1 MSKIKTTKEKIN
13 KSLIIVES
21 PTKAKTIGQFL
32 GKDFQIESSYGHVRD
47 LPKSKLGIDI
57 EHDFEPQYIIPK
69 KAQKNANILK
79 KLALK
84 APRVILATDEDREGE
99 AIAWHLAKLMNLDN
113 RYERITFHEITPE
126 AIQGALKT
134 PRKIDEN
141 LVNAQQARRVLDRLV
156 GYELSPF
163 LWQKIRRGLSAGRVQ
178 SVALK
183 LIVDRE
189 KERQVFKADEYWSI
203 SAVFEKMKEAKLFEA
218 GLSSINNK
226 SLNKFDINNNQ
237 QSEEIKKNIEFCKKF
252 IISDIKRQETK
263 KSPLPPFTTSTLQ
276 QEASKKL
283 RFSARQT
290 MRVAQMLYEGQNL
303 GNGSI
308 GLITYMRTDS
318 LNIAAS
324 AISKCREV
332 ITEKFGKDF
341 VPSSPNYYKNKS
353 KGAQEAHEAIRPTH
367 PEILPSE
374 LKDKVDVNLY
384 KLYNLIWQRF
394 VASQMKDAIFDRIAI
409 SIVGENNKEKYLF
422 KANGNTLKFEGFLA
436 AYPTQFQEVALPNIE
451 NNEEVRLNDVKPE
464 QHFTQPP
471 ARYNEASLIKTLEE
485 NGIGRPS
492 TYASI
497 ISVLQD
503 RFYVEKDEERRFFPT
518 ELGFIINGILT
529 KHFSQI
535 TDINFT
541 AKIEADLDEVAEGKE
556 QWKQLIKN
564 FYWPFKENLTKK
576 YDEVAKE
583 DFQEK
588 TDEICDKCG
597 KPMLVKWSKF
607 GKFLGCSGF
616 PECRN
621 IKKLIDASKMVT
633 GVKCPKCKEGDVII
647 KKTKARK
654 RMFYG
659 CSRWPDCDFVSW
671 KKPAEENG
679 EETVE
684 NEKDKD
690 NEE

>member
-1 MSKIKTTKEKIN
+1 MGKTKTVKEKIN

-21 PTKAKTIGQFL
+21 PTKAKTISQFL

-47 LPKSKLGIDI
+47 LPKSKIGIDI

-69 KAQKNANILK
+69 KAQKNANALK

-99 AIAWHLAKLMNLDN
+99 AIAWHLAQLMNLDDH
-113 RYERITFHEITPE
+113 YERITFHEITPE
-126 AIQGALKT
+126 AIKKALES

-189 KERQVFKADEYWSI
+189 KERQAFQADEYWSI
-203 SAVFEKMKEAKLFEA
+203 SAIFDKKEELFEA
-218 GLSSINNK
+218 GLSSIDNK
-226 SLNKFDINNNQ
+226 SLDKFDIKNAK
-237 QSEEIKKNIEFCKKF
+237 QSEEIKKNIESCKKF
-252 IISDIKRQETK
+252 IISEIKKQETK

-290 MRVAQMLYEGQNL
+290 MRLAQMLYEGQNL
-303 GNGSI
+303 GDGSV

-318 LNIAAS
+318 LNIAES
-324 AISKCREV
+324 ALTKCREV
-332 ITEKFGKDF
+332 ITEKFGKEF
-341 VPSSPNYYKNKS
+341 IPETANYYKNKS

-367 PEILPSE
+367 PEILPAE
-374 LKDKVDVNLY
+374 IKDKVEANVY

-394 VASQMKDAIFDRIAI
+394 VASQMKEAIFDRLAI
-409 SIVGENNKEKYLF
+409 SISGENGKEKFLF
-422 KANGNTLKFEGFLA
+422 KANGNTLKFKGFLA
-436 AYPTQFQEVALPNIE
+436 VYPSQFQEVLLPVLE
-451 NNEEVRLNDVKPE
+451 MNEEIKISEVKPE

-492 TYASI
+492 TYAPI

-518 ELGFIINGILT
+518 ELGFIVNDILA

-541 AKIEADLDEVAEGKE
+541 AKIEEDLDKVAEGKE
-556 QWKQLIKN
+556 QWKQIIRN

-576 YDEVAKE
+576 YDEVVKE

-588 TDEICDKCG
+588 TDEVCDKCG

-621 IKKLIDASKMVT
+621 VKKLIDASKKVT

-647 KKTKARK
+647 KRTKAKK

-671 KKPAEENG
+671 KKPAEEGG
-679 EETVE
+679 EEATE
-684 NEKDKD
+684 NEKKD
-690 NEE
+690 EE

>member
-1 MSKIKTTKEKIN
+1 MAKIAKN
-13 KSLIIVES
+13 LIIVES
-21 PTKAKTIGQFL
+21 PTKAKTISQFL
-32 GKDFQIESSYGHVRD
+32 KDKYQIESSYGHVRD

-57 EHDFEPQYIIPK
+57 EHNFQPQYIIPR
-69 KAQKNANILK
+69 KAQKNVTKLK
-79 KLALK
+79 KLAAK
-84 APRVILATDEDREGE
+84 APKVILATDEDREGE
-99 AIAWHLAKLMNLDN
+99 AISWHLTQALNLPD
-113 RYERITFHEITPE
+113 YERITFHEITPD
-126 AIQGALKT
+126 AINLALAE
-134 PRKIDEN
+134 PRKIDLH
-141 LVNAQQARRVLDRLV
+141 LVDAQQARRVLDRLV

-163 LWQKIRRGLSAGRVQ
+163 LWKKIRRGLSAGRVQ

-183 LIVDRE
+183 LIADRE
-189 KERQVFKADEYWSI
+189 RERQAFKAEEYWTIVASLLKI
-203 SAVFEKMKEAKLFEA
+203 KSQKSNLKEIIAELIK
-218 GLSSINNK
+218 INND
-226 SLNKFDINNNQ
+226 SLTKFSIKNEGRAN
-237 QSEEIKKNIEFCKKF
+237 EIKKEIENCQKF
-252 IISDIKRQETK
+252 IISDIKKQETK

-290 MRVAQMLYEGQNL
+290 MRIAQMLYEGQNL
-303 GNGSI
+303 GNDSI

-332 ITEKFGKDF
+332 ISEKFGKDLM
-341 VPSSPNYYKNKS
+341 PESPNYYKNKS

-367 PEILPSE
+367 PEIMPSE
-374 LKDKVDVNLY
+374 LKDKVEPNLY

-394 VASQMKDAIFDRIAI
+394 ISSQMKDAIFDRIAI
-409 SIVGENNKEKYLF
+409 SITGENGKEKYSF

-436 AYPTQFQEVALPNIE
+436 VYPMQFQEVTLPNLE
-451 NNEEVRLNDVKPE
+451 NNEEVKLNEVKPE

-471 ARYNEASLIKTLEE
+471 ARYNEALLIKTLEE

-492 TYASI
+492 TYAPI

-518 ELGFIINGILT
+518 ELGFIVNNILA
-529 KHFSQI
+529 KHFPQI

-541 AKIEADLDEVAEGKE
+541 AKIEEDLDKVAEGKE
-556 QWKQLIKN
+556 QWEQIIKN

-576 YDEVAKE
+576 YDEVSKE

-588 TDEICDKCG
+588 TSEICDKCG

-616 PECRN
+616 PGCRN
-621 IKKLIDASKMVT
+621 IKKIVDASKKVT

-647 KKTKARK
+647 KRTKAKK

-659 CSRWPDCDFVSW
+659 CSRWPQCDFVSW
-671 KKPAEENG
+671 KKPGN
-679 EETVE
+679 
-684 NEKDKD
+684 
-690 NEE
+690 NEEE

>member
-1 MSKIKTTKEKIN
+1 MAKTKTP

-21 PTKAKTIGQFL
+21 PTKAKTISRFL
-32 GKDFQIESSYGHVRD
+32 GDNYKIESSYGHVRD
-47 LPKSKLGIDI
+47 LPKSKLGIDV
-57 EHDFEPQYIIPK
+57 EKDFEPQYIIPK
-69 KAQKNANILK
+69 KAQKNANGLK
-79 KLALK
+79 KLALT
-84 APRVILATDEDREGE
+84 APKVILATDEDREGE
-99 AIAWHLAKLMNLDN
+99 AIAWHLTKLMDLKD
-113 RYERITFHEITPE
+113 YDRITFHEITPE
-126 AIQGALKT
+126 AIKQALES
-134 PRKIDEN
+134 PRKIDEK
-141 LVNAQQARRVLDRLV
+141 LVDAQQARRVLDRLV

-178 SVALK
+178 SAALK

-189 KERQVFKADEYWSI
+189 RERQNFKAEEYWSV
-203 SAVFEKMKEAKLFEA
+203 SAIFEKIKKAVHFESE
-218 GLSSINNK
+218 LSAINGKALDKFEINNEK
-226 SLNKFDINNNQ
+226 QAK
-237 QSEEIKKNIEFCKKF
+237 EIEKEIEKCESF
-252 IISDIKRQETK
+252 IVSDIKRQETK

-276 QEASKKL
+276 QDASKKL
-283 RFSARQT
+283 RFTARQT
-290 MRVAQMLYEGQNL
+290 MRLAQMLYEGQDL

-324 AISKCREV
+324 AITKCREV
-332 ITEKFGKDF
+332 IEEKYGKENL
-341 VPSSPNYYKNKS
+341 PSSPNYYKNKS

-374 LKDKVDVNLY
+374 LKDKVDNNLY

-394 VASQMKDAIFDRIAI
+394 IASQMNPAIFDRIAI
-409 SIVGENNKEKYLF
+409 CIIGENKNKYLF
-422 KANGNTLKFEGFLA
+422 KTNGNTLKFEGFLK
-436 AYPTQFQEVALPNIE
+436 AYPMQFQEVQLPNLE
-451 NNEEVRLNDVKPE
+451 KDEEVKLDEIKPE

-471 ARYNEASLIKTLEE
+471 ARFNEASLIKTLEE

-492 TYASI
+492 TYAPI
-497 ISVLQD
+497 ISVIQD

-518 ELGFIINGILT
+518 ELGFIVNDILA
-529 KHFSQI
+529 KHFPQI

-541 AKIEADLDEVAEGKE
+541 AQIEKDLDEVAEGKE
-556 QWKQLIKN
+556 KWKQIIKN
-564 FYWPFKENLTKK
+564 FYWPFKENLIKK

-621 IKKLIDASKMVT
+621 IKKIIDASKKVT
-633 GVKCPKCKEGDVII
+633 GVKCPKCKEGDVVI
-647 KKTKARK
+647 KRTKAKK

-671 KKPAEENG
+671 KKPTSENG
-679 EETVE
+679 EE
-684 NEKDKD
+684 NGD
-690 NEE
+690 

>member
-1 MSKIKTTKEKIN
+1 MARAAKN
-13 KSLIIVES
+13 LIIVES
-21 PTKAKTIGQFL
+21 PTKAKTISQFL
-32 GKDFQIESSYGHVRD
+32 KDGYQIESSYGHVRD
-47 LPKSKLGIDI
+47 LPKSRLGIDV
-57 EHDFEPQYIIPK
+57 EHNFQPQYIIPK
-69 KAQKNANILK
+69 KAQKNVTKLK
-79 KLALK
+79 KLAAK
-84 APRVILATDEDREGE
+84 ASKVILATDEDREGE
-99 AIAWHLAKLMNLDN
+99 AISWHLTQALNLPD
-113 RYERITFHEITPE
+113 YERITFHEITPD
-126 AIQGALKT
+126 AINRALT
-134 PRKIDEN
+134 EPRKIDLH
-141 LVNAQQARRVLDRLV
+141 LVDAQQARRVLDRLV

-189 KERQVFKADEYWSI
+189 RERQSFKAEEYWSI
-203 SAVFEKMKEAKLFEA
+203 VVIFSKNKKPELFEA
-218 GLSSINNK
+218 GLFSINNK
-226 SLNKFDINNNQ
+226 SLDKFDIKKQKQANQ
-237 QSEEIKKNIEFCKKF
+237 IKESIESCKKF
-252 IISDIKRQETK
+252 IISEIKKQKTK
-263 KSPLPPFTTSTLQ
+263 KAPLPPFTTSTLQ

-290 MRVAQMLYEGQNL
+290 MRIAQMLYEGQNL

-324 AISKCREV
+324 AISKCRE
-332 ITEKFGKDF
+332 IISEKFGKNF
-341 VPSSPNYYKNKS
+341 MPESPNYYKNKS

-374 LKDKVDVNLY
+374 LKDKMEPNLY

-394 VASQMKDAIFDRIAI
+394 IASQMKDAIFDRIAI
-409 SIVGENNKEKYLF
+409 SIIGENGKDKYQF
-422 KANGNTLKFEGFLA
+422 KASGNTLKFEGFLA
-436 AYPTQFQEVALPNIE
+436 AYPIQFQEVLLPILA
-451 NNEEVRLNDVKPE
+451 NNEEVKLSEVKPE

-492 TYASI
+492 TYAPI

-518 ELGFIINGILT
+518 ELGFIVNDILA
-529 KHFSQI
+529 KHFPQI

-541 AKIEADLDEVAEGKE
+541 AKIEEDLDEIAEGKE
-556 QWKQLIKN
+556 QWKQIIKN
-564 FYWPFKENLTKK
+564 FYWPFKENLLKK
-576 YDEVAKE
+576 YDEVSKE

-588 TDEICDKCG
+588 TNEICDKCG

-621 IKKLIDASKMVT
+621 IKKIMDASKKVT
-633 GVKCPKCKEGDVII
+633 GVKCPKCKEGDIII
-647 KKTKARK
+647 KRTKARK

-659 CSRWPDCDFVSW
+659 CSRWPQCDFVSW
-671 KKPAEENG
+671 KRPGN
-679 EETVE
+679 
-684 NEKDKD
+684 
-690 NEE
+690 NEEE

>member
-1 MSKIKTTKEKIN
+1 MGKTKTVKEKIN

-21 PTKAKTIGQFL
+21 PTKAKTISQFL

-47 LPKSKLGIDI
+47 LPKSKIGIDI

-69 KAQKNANILK
+69 KAQKNANALK

-99 AIAWHLAKLMNLDN
+99 AIAWHLAQLMNLDDH
-113 RYERITFHEITPE
+113 YERITFHEITPE
-126 AIQGALKT
+126 AIKKALES

-189 KERQVFKADEYWSI
+189 KERQAFQADEYWSI
-203 SAVFEKMKEAKLFEA
+203 SAIFDKKEELFEA
-218 GLSSINNK
+218 GLSSIDNK
-226 SLNKFDINNNQ
+226 SLDKFDIKNAK
-237 QSEEIKKNIEFCKKF
+237 QSEEIKKNIESCKKF
-252 IISDIKRQETK
+252 IISEIKKQETK

-290 MRVAQMLYEGQNL
+290 MRLAQMLYEGQNL
-303 GNGSI
+303 GDGSV

-318 LNIAAS
+318 LNIAES
-324 AISKCREV
+324 ALSQCREV
-332 ITEKFGKDF
+332 ITEKFGKEF
-341 VPSSPNYYKNKS
+341 IPETANYYKNKS

-367 PEILPSE
+367 PEILPAE
-374 LKDKVDVNLY
+374 IKDKIEPNVY

-394 VASQMKDAIFDRIAI
+394 VASQMKEAIFDRLAI
-409 SIVGENNKEKYLF
+409 SISGENGKEKFLF
-422 KANGNTLKFEGFLA
+422 KANGNTLKFKGFLA
-436 AYPTQFQEVALPNIE
+436 VYPSQFQEVLLPVLE
-451 NNEEVRLNDVKPE
+451 MNEEIKISEVKPE

-492 TYASI
+492 TYAPI

-518 ELGFIINGILT
+518 ELGFIVNDILA

-541 AKIEADLDEVAEGKE
+541 AKIEEDLDKVAEGKE
-556 QWKQLIKN
+556 QWKQIIRN

-576 YDEVAKE
+576 YDEVVKE

-588 TDEICDKCG
+588 TDEVCDKCG

-621 IKKLIDASKMVT
+621 VKKLIDASKKVT

-647 KKTKARK
+647 KRTKAKK

-671 KKPAEENG
+671 KKPAEEGG
-679 EETVE
+679 EEATE
-684 NEKDKD
+684 NEKKD
-690 NEE
+690 EE

>member
-1 MSKIKTTKEKIN
+1 MAKIA

-21 PTKAKTIGQFL
+21 PTKAKTISQFL
-32 GKDFQIESSYGHVRD
+32 KDGYQIESSYGHVRD

-57 EHDFEPQYIIPK
+57 EHDFQPQYIIPR
-69 KAQKNANILK
+69 KAQKNVTKLK
-79 KLALK
+79 KLAAK
-84 APRVILATDEDREGE
+84 APKVILATDEDREGE
-99 AIAWHLAKLMNLDN
+99 AISWHLTQALNLSD
-113 RYERITFHEITPE
+113 YERITFHEITPD
-126 AIQGALKT
+126 AINRALT
-134 PRKIDEN
+134 EPRKIDLH
-141 LVNAQQARRVLDRLV
+141 LVDAQQARRVLDRLV

-189 KERQVFKADEYWSI
+189 RERQSFKAEEYWSI
-203 SAVFEKMKEAKLFEA
+203 AVIFSKNKKPELFEA
-218 GLSSINNK
+218 GLFSINNK
-226 SLNKFDINNNQ
+226 SLDKFDIKEQKQANQ
-237 QSEEIKKNIEFCKKF
+237 IKESIESCKKF
-252 IISDIKRQETK
+252 IISGIKKQKTK

-290 MRVAQMLYEGQNL
+290 MRIAQMLYEGQNL

-324 AISKCREV
+324 AISKCRE
-332 ITEKFGKDF
+332 IISKKFGKNF
-341 VPSSPNYYKNKS
+341 MPESPNYYKNKS

-374 LKDKVDVNLY
+374 LKDKVEPNLY

-394 VASQMKDAIFDRIAI
+394 IASQMKDAIFDRIAI
-409 SIVGENNKEKYLF
+409 SIIGENGKDKYQF

-436 AYPTQFQEVALPNIE
+436 AYPIQFQEVLLPILE
-451 NNEEVRLNDVKPE
+451 NNEEVKLSEVKPE

-492 TYASI
+492 TYAPI

-518 ELGFIINGILT
+518 ELGFIVNDILA
-529 KHFSQI
+529 KHFPQI

-541 AKIEADLDEVAEGKE
+541 AKIEEDLDEIAEGKE
-556 QWKQLIKN
+556 QWKQIIKN
-564 FYWPFKENLTKK
+564 FYWPFKENLLKK
-576 YDEVAKE
+576 YDEVSKE

-588 TDEICDKCG
+588 TNEICDKCG

-621 IKKLIDASKMVT
+621 IKKIMDASKKVT
-633 GVKCPKCKEGDVII
+633 GVKCPKCKEGDVVI
-647 KKTKARK
+647 KRTRTRK

-659 CSRWPDCDFVSW
+659 CSRWPQCDFVSW
-671 KKPAEENG
+671 KRPGN
-679 EETVE
+679 
-684 NEKDKD
+684 
-690 NEE
+690 NEEE

>member
-1 MSKIKTTKEKIN
+1 MSKAKTTKEKIN

-21 PTKAKTIGQFL
+21 PTKAKTISQFL

-47 LPKSKLGIDI
+47 LPKSKIGIDI
-57 EHDFEPQYIIPK
+57 EHDFEPQYIVPK
-69 KAQKNANILK
+69 KAQKNANALK

-99 AIAWHLAKLMNLDN
+99 AIAWHLAKLMNLDDH
-113 RYERITFHEITPE
+113 YERITFHEITPE
-126 AIQGALKT
+126 AIKKALES

-189 KERQVFKADEYWSI
+189 RERQAFKADEYWSI
-203 SAVFEKMKEAKLFEA
+203 SAIFDKKKELFEA

-226 SLNKFDINNNQ
+226 SLDKFDIKNGK
-237 QSEEIKKNIEFCKKF
+237 QSEEIKKNIESCERF
-252 IISDIKRQETK
+252 IISEIKKQETK

-290 MRVAQMLYEGQNL
+290 MRLAQMLYEGQNL
-303 GNGSI
+303 GDGSI

-318 LNIAAS
+318 LNIAES
-324 AISKCREV
+324 ALSKCREV
-332 ITEKFGKDF
+332 ITEKFGKEF
-341 VPSSPNYYKNKS
+341 IPESANYYKNKS
-353 KGAQEAHEAIRPTH
+353 KGAQEAHEAVRPTH
-367 PEILPSE
+367 PEILPAE
-374 LKDKVDVNLY
+374 IKDKVEPNVY

-394 VASQMKDAIFDRIAI
+394 VASQMKDAIFDRLAI
-409 SIVGENNKEKYLF
+409 SIGGENGKEKFLF
-422 KANGNTLKFEGFLA
+422 KANGNTLKFKGFLA
-436 AYPTQFQEVALPNIE
+436 VYPSQFQEVLLPTLE
-451 NNEEVRLNDVKPE
+451 MNEEIKINEVKPE

-492 TYASI
+492 TYAPI

-518 ELGFIINGILT
+518 ELGFIVNDILA

-541 AKIEADLDEVAEGKE
+541 AKIEEDLDEVAEGKE
-556 QWKQLIKN
+556 QWKQIIRN

-576 YDEVAKE
+576 YDEVVKE

-588 TDEICDKCG
+588 TDEICEKCG

-621 IKKLIDASKMVT
+621 IKKLIDASKKVT

-647 KKTKARK
+647 KRTKAKK

-671 KKPAEENG
+671 KKPTEESG
-679 EETVE
+679 EEALE
-684 NEKDKD
+684 SEK
-690 NEE
+690 NEEE

>member
-1 MSKIKTTKEKIN
+1 MGKTKTVKEKIN

-21 PTKAKTIGQFL
+21 PTKAKTISQFL

-47 LPKSKLGIDI
+47 LPKSKIGIDI

-69 KAQKNANILK
+69 KAQKNANALK

-99 AIAWHLAKLMNLDN
+99 AIAWHLAQLMNLDDH
-113 RYERITFHEITPE
+113 YERITFHEITPE
-126 AIQGALKT
+126 AIKKALES

-189 KERQVFKADEYWSI
+189 KERQAFQADEYWSI
-203 SAVFEKMKEAKLFEA
+203 SAIFDKKEELFEA
-218 GLSSINNK
+218 GLSSIDNK
-226 SLNKFDINNNQ
+226 SLDKFDIKNAK
-237 QSEEIKKNIEFCKKF
+237 QSEEIKKNIESCKKF
-252 IISDIKRQETK
+252 IISEIKKQETK

-290 MRVAQMLYEGQNL
+290 MRLAQMLYEGQNL
-303 GNGSI
+303 GDGSV

-318 LNIAAS
+318 LNIAES
-324 AISKCREV
+324 ALSQCREV
-332 ITEKFGKDF
+332 ITEKFGKEF
-341 VPSSPNYYKNKS
+341 IPETANYYKNKS

-367 PEILPSE
+367 PEILPAE
-374 LKDKVDVNLY
+374 IKDKVEANVY

-394 VASQMKDAIFDRIAI
+394 VASQMKEAIFDRLAI
-409 SIVGENNKEKYLF
+409 SISGENGKEKFLF
-422 KANGNTLKFEGFLA
+422 KANGNTLKFKGFLA
-436 AYPTQFQEVALPNIE
+436 VYPSQFQEVLLPVLE
-451 NNEEVRLNDVKPE
+451 MNEEIKINEVKPE

-492 TYASI
+492 TYAPI

-518 ELGFIINGILT
+518 ELGFIVNDILA

-541 AKIEADLDEVAEGKE
+541 AKIEEDLDKVAEGKE
-556 QWKQLIKN
+556 QWKQIIRN

-576 YDEVAKE
+576 YDEVVKE

-588 TDEICDKCG
+588 TDEVCDKCG

-621 IKKLIDASKMVT
+621 VKKLIDASKKVT

-647 KKTKARK
+647 KRTKAKK

-671 KKPAEENG
+671 KKPAEEGG
-679 EETVE
+679 EEATE
-684 NEKDKD
+684 NEKKD
-690 NEE
+690 EE

>member
-1 MSKIKTTKEKIN
+1 MGKTKTVKEKIN

-21 PTKAKTIGQFL
+21 PTKAKTISQFL

-47 LPKSKLGIDI
+47 LPKSKIGIDI

-69 KAQKNANILK
+69 KAQKNANALK

-99 AIAWHLAKLMNLDN
+99 AIAWHLAQLMNLDDH
-113 RYERITFHEITPE
+113 YERITFHEITPE
-126 AIQGALKT
+126 AIKKALES

-189 KERQVFKADEYWSI
+189 KERQAFQADEYWSI
-203 SAVFEKMKEAKLFEA
+203 SAIFDKKEELFEA

-226 SLNKFDINNNQ
+226 SLDKFDIKNAK
-237 QSEEIKKNIEFCKKF
+237 QSEEIKKNIESCKKF
-252 IISDIKRQETK
+252 IISEIKKQETK

-283 RFSARQT
+283 GFSARQT
-290 MRVAQMLYEGQNL
+290 MRLAQMLYEGQNL
-303 GNGSI
+303 GDGSV

-318 LNIAAS
+318 LNIAES
-324 AISKCREV
+324 ALSQCREV
-332 ITEKFGKDF
+332 ITEKFGKEF
-341 VPSSPNYYKNKS
+341 IPETANYYKNKS

-367 PEILPSE
+367 PEILPAE
-374 LKDKVDVNLY
+374 IKDKVEANVY

-394 VASQMKDAIFDRIAI
+394 VASQMKEAIFDRLAI
-409 SIVGENNKEKYLF
+409 SISGENGKEKFLF
-422 KANGNTLKFEGFLA
+422 KANGNTLKFKGFLA
-436 AYPTQFQEVALPNIE
+436 VYPSQFQEVLLPVLE
-451 NNEEVRLNDVKPE
+451 MNEEIKINEVKPE

-492 TYASI
+492 TYAPI
-497 ISVLQD
+497 MSVLQD

-518 ELGFIINGILT
+518 ELGFIVNDILA

-541 AKIEADLDEVAEGKE
+541 AKIEEDLDKVAEGKE
-556 QWKQLIKN
+556 QWKQIIRN

-576 YDEVAKE
+576 YDEVVKE

-588 TDEICDKCG
+588 TDEVCDKCG

-621 IKKLIDASKMVT
+621 VKKLIDASKKVT

-647 KKTKARK
+647 KRTKAKK

-671 KKPAEENG
+671 KKPAEEGG
-679 EETVE
+679 EEATE
-684 NEKDKD
+684 NEKKD
-690 NEE
+690 EE

>member
-1 MSKIKTTKEKIN
+1 MGKTKTVKEKIN

-21 PTKAKTIGQFL
+21 PTKAKTISQFL

-47 LPKSKLGIDI
+47 LPKSKIGIDI

-69 KAQKNANILK
+69 KAQKNANALK

-99 AIAWHLAKLMNLDN
+99 AIAWHLAQLMNLDDH
-113 RYERITFHEITPE
+113 YERITFHEITPE
-126 AIQGALKT
+126 AIKKALES

-189 KERQVFKADEYWSI
+189 KERQAFQADEYWSI
-203 SAVFEKMKEAKLFEA
+203 SAIFDKKEELFEA

-226 SLNKFDINNNQ
+226 SLDKFDIKNAK
-237 QSEEIKKNIEFCKKF
+237 QSEEIKKNIESCKKF
-252 IISDIKRQETK
+252 IISEIKKQETK

-290 MRVAQMLYEGQNL
+290 MRLAQMLYEGQNL
-303 GNGSI
+303 GDGSI

-318 LNIAAS
+318 LNIAES
-324 AISKCREV
+324 ALSQCREV
-332 ITEKFGKDF
+332 ITEKFGKEF
-341 VPSSPNYYKNKS
+341 IPETANYYKNKS

-367 PEILPSE
+367 PEILPAE
-374 LKDKVDVNLY
+374 IKDKVEANVY

-394 VASQMKDAIFDRIAI
+394 VASQMKEAIFDRLAI
-409 SIVGENNKEKYLF
+409 SISGENGKEKFLF
-422 KANGNTLKFEGFLA
+422 KANGNTLKFKGFLA
-436 AYPTQFQEVALPNIE
+436 VYPSQFQEVLLPVLE
-451 NNEEVRLNDVKPE
+451 MNEEIKISEVKPE

-492 TYASI
+492 TYAPI

-518 ELGFIINGILT
+518 ELGFIVNDILA

-535 TDINFT
+535 TDTNFT
-541 AKIEADLDEVAEGKE
+541 AKIEEDLDKVAEGKE
-556 QWKQLIKN
+556 QWKQIIRN

-576 YDEVAKE
+576 YDEVVKE

-588 TDEICDKCG
+588 TDEVCDKCG

-621 IKKLIDASKMVT
+621 VKKLIDASKKVT

-647 KKTKARK
+647 KRTKAKK

-671 KKPAEENG
+671 KKPAEEGG
-679 EETVE
+679 EEATE
-684 NEKDKD
+684 NEKKD
-690 NEE
+690 EE